1 MAVGYCRAVVSLAVS
16 PRADEVFVVV
26 QSYNQSQT
34 RSAEVLVSTAKGEW
48 MPMGLAELGDVMMS
62 SDHFTGERLAV
73 DPHEPDVLLL
83 GTQRNG
89 TLIRRDNKWAR
100 ASGLPADSP
109 APGVTFVR
117 FTEEPGRA
125 FAGVTGHGIAESRDH
140 GLT

>member
-48 MPMGLAELGDVMMS
+48 MPTGLAEPGDVMMS

-89 TLIRRDNKWAR
+89 TFFRRDGAWKR
-100 ASGLPADSP
+100 AVGLPTESA
-109 APGVTFVR
+109 APGVTFAM
-117 FTEEPGRA
+117 FADQPGRA
-125 FAGVTGHGIAESRDH
+125 FAGVTGHGIAESTDH
-140 GLT
+140 GAT